1 MKVLSPQKIANSPHK
16 KIGIRRA
23 ILEEDSLAVI
33 KALEEDSLAVKVLAQ
48 NFEQLLYSHT
58 KREGNV
64 IAHSLVRHAI
74 GILGLLV
81 WIKDVPS

>member
-1 MKVLSPQKIANSPHK
+1 M
-16 KIGIRRA
+16 
-23 ILEEDSLAVI
+23 AVI
-33 KALEEDSLAVKVLAQ
+33 KAIKEEVCSLSPAGLLVEGVKVLAQ

-74 GILGLLV
+74 SILGLLV
-81 WIKDVPS
+81 WIKDVLSQFTS